1 MGFVQLMIAV
11 AGCALIVFILW
22 DAFEAIILPRR
33 VSRRIRL
40 MQVVLMGSWTLLSKL
55 ARSMRPGKA
64 RERYLGFFGPLS
76 LLLLL
81 CVWGIGLVIGFALIH
96 WAISSRLSVMDGA
109 SSFRTDVYFSGTTFF
124 TLGLGDMVPR
134 SPLAR
139 AVTVIEAGTGFGFL
153 AIVIGYLPVI
163 YQSFS
168 RREINISLLDARA
181 GSPPSAVELLI
192 RHGRDKSMSQLTELL
207 REWERWSAE
216 LLESHL
222 SYPVLAFFRSQHENQ
237 SWLAGLTTILDTCTL
252 LIVGIKDA
260 PAWQAKLTFAM
271 ARHALVDLA
280 QAFNTPPVA
289 PEPERLPPFELARMR
304 QSLSAAGLS
313 LSEGEEAERK
323 LTELRRM
330 YEPYVNAMAGYMFM
344 RLPHWIPPAQVIDN
358 WQTSAWERNPNAFAS
373 SPAEARSNAEMAAER
388 EAVAYQS
395 LPFDL
400 FY

>member
-1 MGFVQLMIAV
+1 MSVVRIVVAVMG
-11 AGCALIVFILW
+11 GALIVAILW

-40 MQVVLMGSWTLLSKL
+40 MRVVLMGSWRLLSQA
-55 ARSMRPGKA
+55 ARRMKPGKA

-81 CVWGIGLVIGFALIH
+81 CVWGVALVIGFALIH
-96 WAISSRLSVMDGA
+96 WAIGSRISLTGVA

-124 TLGLGDMVPR
+124 TLGLGDMVPG

-181 GSPPSAVELLI
+181 GSPPSAAELLI
-192 RHGRDKSMSQLTELL
+192 RHGRDDSMEALTELL
-207 REWERWSAE
+207 REWERWAAE

-237 SWLAGLTTILDTCTL
+237 SWLAGLTTILDTSTL
-252 LIVGIKDA
+252 IIVGIKGT

-280 QAFNTPPVA
+280 QSFNTPPVA
-289 PEPERLPPFELARMR
+289 PEPERLPPFELVRLR
-304 QSLSAAGLS
+304 KSLAAAGLT

-330 YEPYVNAMAGYMFM
+330 YEPYVNALGDYMFM
-344 RLPHWIPPAQVIDN
+344 RLPHWIPPDAVIDN

-373 SPAEARSNAEMAAER
+373 TPVEASPRQDDVR
-388 EAVAYQS
+388 EATAYEP

>member
-1 MGFVQLMIAV
+1 MSVIRVVFAIF
-11 AGCALIVFILW
+11 GCLLIFIILW
-22 DAFEAIILPRR
+22 DAFETVILPRR
-33 VSRRIRL
+33 VSRKIRL
-40 MQVVLMGSWTLLSKL
+40 TRLFYMYSWMLLSRI
-55 ARSMRPGKA
+55 ARHMSPGKL
-64 RERYLGFFGPLS
+64 RERYLGFFGPIS
-76 LLLLL
+76 LLMLL
-81 CVWGIGLVIGFALIH
+81 CVWGVGLVVGFAMIH
-96 WAISSRLSVMDGA
+96 WAIGSRIEMTTGVPN
-109 SSFRTDVYFSGTTFF
+109 FRTDVYFSGTTFF

-134 SPLAR
+134 TPLAR

-181 GSPPSAVELLI
+181 GSPPSAAELLI
-192 RHGRDKSMSQLTELL
+192 RHGRDGSMPQLTELL

-222 SYPVLAFFRSQHENQ
+222 SYQVLVFFRSQHENQ
-237 SWLAGLTTILDTCTL
+237 SWLAGLTTILDVCTL

-260 PAWQAKLTFAM
+260 PPWQAKLTFAM

-280 QAFNTPPVA
+280 QVFNTAPVA
-289 PEPERLPPFELARMR
+289 PEPDRLPPFDLVRVR
-304 QSLSAAGLS
+304 QSLASAGLV
-313 LSEGEEAERK
+313 LRDDDAAERK
-323 LTELRRM
+323 MIELRRM
-330 YEPYVNAMAGYMFM
+330 YEPYINSMSDYLFM
-344 RLPHWIPPAQVIDN
+344 RLPHWIPPAEVIDN

-373 SPAEARSNAEMAAER
+373 TPAEVHNALEAGREGAAS
-388 EAVAYQS
+388 YHP

>member
-1 MGFVQLMIAV
+1 MSVVRILLGVV
-11 AGCALIVFILW
+11 GGVLIVAILW

-40 MQVVLMGSWTLLSKL
+40 MRVVLMGSWTLLSQA
-55 ARSMRPGKA
+55 ARRMKPGKA

-81 CVWGIGLVIGFALIH
+81 CVWGIVLVIGFAMIH
-96 WAISSRLSVMDGA
+96 WAIGSRVSLTGVP

-124 TLGLGDMVPR
+124 TLGLGDMLPG

-181 GSPPSAVELLI
+181 GSPPSAAELLI
-192 RHGRDKSMSQLTELL
+192 RHGRDDSMGQLTELL
-207 REWERWSAE
+207 REWERWAAE

-237 SWLAGLTTILDTCTL
+237 SWLAGLTTILDASTL
-252 LIVGIKDA
+252 IIVGIKGT

-280 QAFNTPPVA
+280 QSFNTPPVA
-289 PEPERLPPFELARMR
+289 PEPERLPPFDLIRMR
-304 QSLSAAGLS
+304 KSLEAAGLT

-330 YEPYVNAMAGYMFM
+330 YEPYVNALGDYMFM
-344 RLPHWIPPAQVIDN
+344 RLPHWIPPAVVIDN

-373 SPAEARSNAEMAAER
+373 TPVEASPTQDDVR
-388 EAVAYQS
+388 EATAYEP

>member
-1 MGFVQLMIAV
+1 MSITSGMV
-11 AGCALIVFILW
+11 AIIGCAVILIILW

-33 VSRRIRL
+33 VTRRIRL
-40 MQVVLMGSWTLLSKL
+40 MPMVLVGSWTLLSNV
-55 ARSMRPGKA
+55 ARRMRPGKR

-81 CVWGIGLVIGFALIH
+81 CVWGIGLVLGFALIH
-96 WAISSRLSVMDGA
+96 WAIGSRISATMGV

-124 TLGLGDMVPR
+124 TLGLGDMVPHT
-134 SPLAR
+134 PLAR
-139 AVTVIEAGTGFGFL
+139 AVTVIEAGVGFGFL

-192 RHGRDKSMSQLTELL
+192 RHGRDQSMPQLMELL
-207 REWERWSAE
+207 REWERWAAE

-237 SWLAGLTTILDTCTL
+237 SWLAGLTTILDVSTL
-252 LIVGIKDA
+252 LIVGIKGV
-260 PAWQAKLTFAM
+260 PAGQAKLTFAM

-280 QAFNTPPVA
+280 QNFNTPPVA
-289 PEPERLPPFELARMR
+289 PEPERLTPFDL
-304 QSLSAAGLS
+304 SLLRRNFVAAGLS
-313 LSEGEEAERK
+313 LREGEEAERQ

-330 YEPYVNAMAGYMFM
+330 YEPYVNAIGSYLFM
-344 RLPHWIPPAQVIDN
+344 RLPDWIPPAEVIDN

-373 SPAEARSNAEMAAER
+373 SPAEARPVEGDGRAAQ
-388 EAVAYQS
+388 AYQS

>member
-1 MGFVQLMIAV
+1 MNVVRMSVAV
-11 AGCALIVFILW
+11 VGIVLIVAILW

-40 MQVVLMGSWTLLSKL
+40 TSVVLMGSWTLLARL
-55 ARSMRPGKA
+55 ARRMRPGKA

-76 LLLLL
+76 LLMLLSI
-81 CVWGIGLVIGFALIH
+81 WGIGLVVGFAVIH
-96 WAISSRLSVMDGA
+96 WGIGSRITLSSGVQ
-109 SSFRTDVYFSGTTFF
+109 SFRTDVYFSGTTFF
-124 TLGLGDMVPR
+124 TLGLGDMVPH
-134 SPLAR
+134 SPLSR

-181 GSPPSAVELLI
+181 GSPPSAAELLI
-192 RHGRDKSMSQLTELL
+192 RHGRDDSMEPLTELL
-207 REWERWSAE
+207 REWERWAAE

-237 SWLAGLTTILDTCTL
+237 SWLAGLTTILDTSAL
-252 LIVGIKDA
+252 IIVGIKGT

-280 QAFNTPPVA
+280 QIFNTPPVA
-289 PEPERLPPFELARMR
+289 PEPERLPPFDLVRMR
-304 QSLSAAGLS
+304 KSLAAAGLT
-313 LSEGEEAERK
+313 LSDGEEAERR

-330 YEPYVNAMAGYMFM
+330 YEPYVNALGEYMFM
-344 RLPHWIPPAQVIDN
+344 RVPHWIPPATVIDN

-373 SPAEARSNAEMAAER
+373 TPVEVNPVEDDVR
-388 EAVAYQS
+388 EATAYEP

>member
-1 MGFVQLMIAV
+1 MGVTGVLV
-11 AGCALIVFILW
+11 ALLGCILIVVILW

-40 MQVVLMGSWTLLSKL
+40 MRVVLMGSWTLLSKM
-55 ARSMRPGKA
+55 ARSLPPGKR

-76 LLLLL
+76 LIVLL

-96 WAISSRLSVMDGA
+96 WAIGSRISPTSGVQ
-109 SSFRTDVYFSGTTFF
+109 SFRTDVYFSGTTFF
-124 TLGLGDMVPR
+124 TLGLGDMIPHTR
-134 SPLAR
+134 LAR

-168 RREINISLLDARA
+168 KREINISLLDARA
-181 GSPPSAVELLI
+181 GSPPSALELLI
-192 RHGRDKSMSQLTELL
+192 RHGREESMPQLVELL

-237 SWLAGLTTILDTCTL
+237 SWLAGLTVILDTCSL
-252 LIVGIKDA
+252 LIVGLKGI

-280 QAFNTPPVA
+280 QVFNTPPVA
-289 PEPERLPPFELARMR
+289 PDPERLPPPDLAQLRR
-304 QSLSAAGLS
+304 TIAAAGLI
-313 LSEGEEAERK
+313 LQDGAEANQK

-330 YEPYVNAMAGYMFM
+330 YEPYVNAMGSYMFM
-344 RLPHWIPPAQVIDN
+344 RLPHWIPPAAVIDN

-373 SPAEARSNAEMAAER
+373 SPPEVLPTGDEARA
-388 EAVAYQS
+388 AVAYEPM
-395 LPFDL
+395 PFNL

>member
-1 MGFVQLMIAV
+1 MSFMRVIVAV
-11 AGCALIVFILW
+11 FGCVSIVVILW

-40 MQVVLMGSWTLLSKL
+40 MRVVLMGSWTLLSKMAQRL
-55 ARSMRPGKA
+55 PPGKR

-76 LLLLL
+76 LILLL
-81 CVWGIGLVIGFALIH
+81 CVWGIGLVLGFAAIH
-96 WAISSRLSVMDGA
+96 WAISSRISVAAGMQ
-109 SSFRTDVYFSGTTFF
+109 SFLTDVYFSGTTFF
-124 TLGLGDMVPR
+124 TLGLGDMIPHTR
-134 SPLAR
+134 LAR
-139 AVTVIEAGTGFGFL
+139 AVTVIEAGVGFGFL

-168 RREINISLLDARA
+168 KREINISMLDARA
-181 GSPPSAVELLI
+181 GSPPSALELLI
-192 RHGRDKSMSQLTELL
+192 RHGREGSMPQLLELL

-237 SWLAGLTTILDTCTL
+237 SWLAGLTTILDVSTL
-252 LIVGIKDA
+252 LIVGIKDT

-280 QAFNTPPVA
+280 QVFNTPPLA
-289 PEPERLPPFELARMR
+289 PDPERLPPQDLVQIRKAFAN
-304 QSLSAAGLS
+304 AGLV
-313 LSEGEEAERK
+313 LQDGAEAERK
-323 LTELRRM
+323 MNELRRM
-330 YEPYVNAMAGYMFM
+330 YEPYVNAMSTYMFM
-344 RLPHWIPPAQVIDN
+344 RLPHWIPQSVVIDN

-373 SPAEARSNAEMAAER
+373 TPTQALPAGDVR
-388 EAVAYQS
+388 ETVAYES
-395 LPFDL
+395 LPFNL

>member
-1 MGFVQLMIAV
+1 MSIIGSIV
-11 AGCALIVFILW
+11 AIVGCAVILIVLW
-22 DAFEAIILPRR
+22 DAFEAIVLPRR
-33 VSRRIRL
+33 VTRRIRL
-40 MQVVLMGSWTLLSKL
+40 MPLVVFGSWTLLSKM
-55 ARSMRPGKA
+55 ARRMRPGKR

-76 LLLLL
+76 LLWLLS
-81 CVWGIGLVIGFALIH
+81 VWGIGLVIGFAMIH
-96 WAISSRLSVMDGA
+96 WGIGSRITATMSV

-124 TLGLGDMVPR
+124 TLGLGDMIPHT
-134 SPLAR
+134 PLAR
-139 AVTVIEAGTGFGFL
+139 AVTVIEAGVGFGFL

-192 RHGRDKSMSQLTELL
+192 RHGRDQGLPQLTELL
-207 REWERWSAE
+207 REWERWAAE

-237 SWLAGLTTILDTCTL
+237 SWLAGLTTILDVSTL
-252 LIVGIKDA
+252 LIVGIKGV
-260 PAWQAKLTFAM
+260 PSWQAKLTFAM

-280 QAFNTPPVA
+280 QNFNTPPVA
-289 PEPERLPPFELARMR
+289 PEPERLTPADLALLR
-304 QSLSAAGLS
+304 QNFVAAGLS
-313 LSEGEEAERK
+313 LREGAEAERK
-323 LTELRRM
+323 LMELRRM
-330 YEPYVNAMAGYMFM
+330 YEPYVNAIGNYMFM
-344 RLPHWIPPAQVIDN
+344 RLPNWIPPSEVIDN

-373 SPAEARSNAEMAAER
+373 SPAEARPVDGDGQPAI
-388 EAVAYQS
+388 VVYQS

>member
-1 MGFVQLMIAV
+1 MSIISGMIAII
-11 AGCALIVFILW
+11 GCAVIVIILW
-22 DAFEAIILPRR
+22 DAFEAIVLPRR
-33 VSRRIRL
+33 VTRRIRL
-40 MQVVLMGSWTLLSKL
+40 MPLVLFGSWTLLSKA
-55 ARSMRPGKA
+55 ARRMRPGKR

-81 CVWGIGLVIGFALIH
+81 CVWGIGLVLGFALIH
-96 WAISSRLSVMDGA
+96 WAIGSRMTPTMNVSRFL
-109 SSFRTDVYFSGTTFF
+109 TDVYFSGTTFF
-124 TLGLGDMVPR
+124 TLGLGDMIPHTR
-134 SPLAR
+134 LAR
-139 AVTVIEAGTGFGFL
+139 AVTVIEAGMGFGFL

-192 RHGRDKSMSQLTELL
+192 RHGRDQSMTQLIELL
-207 REWERWSAE
+207 RDWERWAAE

-237 SWLAGLTTILDTCTL
+237 SWLAGLTTILDVSTL
-252 LIVGIKDA
+252 LIVGIKGV
-260 PAWQAKLTFAM
+260 PAGQAKLTFAM

-280 QAFNTPPVA
+280 QNFNTPPVA
-289 PEPERLPPFELARMR
+289 PELERLTPADLALLRHN
-304 QSLSAAGLS
+304 LAAAGLP
-313 LSEGEEAERK
+313 LREGQEAERK
-323 LTELRRM
+323 LMELRRM
-330 YEPYVNAMAGYMFM
+330 YEPYVNAIGSYMFM
-344 RLPHWIPPAQVIDN
+344 RLPDWIPPSEVIDN

-373 SPAEARSNAEMAAER
+373 SPAEARPAEGDGR
-388 EAVAYQS
+388 AVSAYQS

>member
-1 MGFVQLMIAV
+1 MRVIVAIVGCVVIFV
-11 AGCALIVFILW
+11 ILW

-40 MQVVLMGSWTLLSKL
+40 MRVVLMGSWRLLSKA
-55 ARSMRPGKA
+55 ARAMRPGKK

-76 LLLLL
+76 LIMLL
-81 CVWGIGLVIGFALIH
+81 CVWGIGLVIGFAMVH
-96 WAISSRLSVMDGA
+96 WGIGSKINMTTSLP
-109 SSFRTDVYFSGTTFF
+109 SFRTDVYFSGTTFF

-134 SPLAR
+134 TPLAR

-163 YQSFS
+163 YSSFS

-181 GSPPSAVELLI
+181 GSPPSAAELLI
-192 RHGRDKSMSQLTELL
+192 RHGREESMTELMDLL

-252 LIVGIKDA
+252 LIVGVEKA

-280 QAFNTPPVA
+280 QVFNTPPVA
-289 PEPERLPPFELARMR
+289 PDPERLPSTDVAWLRQALA
-304 QSLSAAGLS
+304 QAGLV
-313 LSEGEEAERK
+313 LSDGEASERR
-323 LTELRRM
+323 LIELRRM
-330 YEPYVNAMAGYMFM
+330 YEPYVNAMSDYMFM
-344 RLPHWIPPAQVIDN
+344 RLPHWIPPTEVIDN

-373 SPAEARSNAEMAAER
+373 SPAEALPPPDARAAPGEYR
-388 EAVAYQS
+388 S

>member
-1 MGFVQLMIAV
+1 MSVVRILVGVLGGV
-11 AGCALIVFILW
+11 LIVAILW

-40 MQVVLMGSWTLLSKL
+40 MRVVLMGSWTLLSQV
-55 ARSMRPGKA
+55 ARRMNPGKA

-81 CVWGIGLVIGFALIH
+81 CVWGIALVVGFAMIH
-96 WAISSRLSVMDGA
+96 WAIGSRISLTGA
-109 SSFRTDVYFSGTTFF
+109 ATSFRTDVYFSGTTFF
-124 TLGLGDMVPR
+124 TLGLGDMVPG

-168 RREINISLLDARA
+168 KREINISLLDARA
-181 GSPPSAVELLI
+181 GSPPSAAELLI
-192 RHGRDKSMSQLTELL
+192 RHGRDESMAQLTELL
-207 REWERWSAE
+207 REWERWAAE

-237 SWLAGLTTILDTCTL
+237 SWLAGLTAILDTSTL
-252 LIVGIKDA
+252 IIVGIKDA

-280 QAFNTPPVA
+280 QSFNTPPVA
-289 PEPERLPPFELARMR
+289 PDPERLPPFELVRMR
-304 QSLSAAGLS
+304 KSLAAAGLA
-313 LSEGEEAERK
+313 LREGDEAERK

-330 YEPYVNAMAGYMFM
+330 YEPYVNAIGDYLFM
-344 RLPHWIPPAQVIDN
+344 RVPHWIPPDAVIDN

-373 SPAEARSNAEMAAER
+373 SPVEEVQRTKDDVR
-388 EAVAYQS
+388 EAIAYEP

>member
-1 MGFVQLMIAV
+1 MRVVV
-11 AGCALIVFILW
+11 AIVGCAVIFIILW

-33 VSRRIRL
+33 VSRRITILRL
-40 MQVVLMGSWTLLSKL
+40 VLTGSWALLSKL
-55 ARSMRPGKA
+55 ARAMRPGKH

-81 CVWGIGLVIGFALIH
+81 CVWGIGLVVGFAMIH
-96 WAISSRLSVMDGA
+96 WGIGSRIYMA
-109 SSFRTDVYFSGTTFF
+109 SGVPSFRTDVYFSGTTFF

-134 SPLAR
+134 TPLAR

-163 YQSFS
+163 YSSFS

-181 GSPPSAVELLI
+181 GSPPSATELLI
-192 RHGRDKSMSQLTELL
+192 RHGRDQSMQQLTELL
-207 REWERWSAE
+207 REWEHWSAE

-237 SWLAGLTTILDTCTL
+237 SWLAGLTTILDVSTL

-260 PAWQAKLTFAM
+260 PSWQAKLTFAM
-271 ARHALVDLA
+271 SRHALVDLA
-280 QAFNTPPVA
+280 QVFNTPPVA
-289 PEPERLPPFELARMR
+289 PDPDRLPPFDLVRLRKSLA
-304 QSLSAAGLS
+304 AAGLV
-313 LSEGEEAERK
+313 LRDGEEAERK
-323 LTELRRM
+323 LLELRRM
-330 YEPYVNAMAGYMFM
+330 YEPYVNAMSNYMFM
-344 RLPHWIPPAQVIDN
+344 RLPHWIPPAEVIDN

-373 SPAEARSNAEMAAER
+373 SPAEARRADADDLEAAT
-388 EAVAYQS
+388 YKP